1 VNNYLLGCDVLGAE
15 LVGDLG
21 PASIYDELDVA
32 LGELGFPSI
41 LGAGDVYTDKET
53 ITAVQKKLAA
63 IGYFRKTVDGVYGPD
78 TEAALFLFSGQ
89 HGPPNGAVIIKLFS
103 GQNGPADP
111 ALLKRLGLSPSSGAL
126 PPLVSAPSQATPAP
140 ASSALPPLIPPPSQ
154 ATIDAAVAAAK
165 QASQAQTA
173 PQAQAAATQ
182 MAVAAAAP
190 NVPPEVKAQA
200 VQVQKEAAQAVTPAQ
215 VEVVKEKLQVVAEA
229 IRTAN
234 KPGMAPWKIA
244 AIAGGSAVGVGLLVW
259 LITSMSHRSAGPR

>member
-126 PPLVSAPSQATPAP
+126 PPL
-140 ASSALPPLIPPPSQ
+140 IPPPSQ

-165 QASQAQTA
+165 QADQAQTA

-182 MAVAAAAP
+182 MTVAASAP

-215 VEVVKEKLQVVAEA
+215 IEAVKDKLQSVAEA
-229 IRTAN
+229 IRSAN
-234 KPGMAPWKIA
+234 KPGMATWKIA

-259 LITSMSHRSAGPR
+259 LITSLSHRSAGPR